1 MDWLLNLFKHDDTK
15 MVVKSNYDM
24 ILPNDIMQIIINTT
38 SVETQ
43 LNVLPHVCHQ
53 FYHLTRP
60 IHNQCDA
67 LYQYIPVL
75 KKIINGKNRMTIVT
89 FQKDNVKVCKIKSTQ
104 PYAMHLLLAVNHGHV
119 DNLHQL
125 LPSIDP
131 DYYEVSVNLINMINN
146 TSISRFDYIPYS
158 IIKHAERMRVYLTQL
173 SEPVLRSLCAV
184 LIKHNQILLL
194 HGFLNL
200 MQLKTDLFSCFT
212 HDQMQDI
219 QHLLNQLG
227 GFANVSIDDMISV
240 INDNVYSKQHICDH
254 FLDFTSKTINNMMDA
269 IKNNQLNSD
278 HLRSYT
284 FPKERSL
291 YFYQPDQPFSS
302 VQWLEPFDALDD
314 VYRWM
319 GHRIML

>member
-1 MDWLLNLFKHDDTK
+1 
-15 MVVKSNYDM
+15 
-24 ILPNDIMQIIINTT
+24 
-38 SVETQ
+38 
-43 LNVLPHVCHQ
+43 
-53 FYHLTRP
+53 
-60 IHNQCDA
+60 
-67 LYQYIPVL
+67 
-75 KKIINGKNRMTIVT
+75 
-89 FQKDNVKVCKIKSTQ
+89 
-104 PYAMHLLLAVNHGHV
+104 
-119 DNLHQL
+119 
-125 LPSIDP
+125 
-131 DYYEVSVNLINMINN
+131 
-146 TSISRFDYIPYS
+146 
-158 IIKHAERMRVYLTQL
+158 L

-219 QHLLNQLG
+219 QHLLNHVG
-227 GFANVSIDDMISV
+227 GFTGMSVDQMINV
-240 INDNVYSKQHICDH
+240 INDNVYSKQHVCDH
-254 FLDFTSKTINNMMDA
+254 FLDITSKTINSMVDG

-278 HLRSYT
+278 HVRSYT
-284 FPKERSL
+284 FPKEKSL